1 MYNLFL
7 FFGFMVSA
15 GVIGNFR
22 SIKELEFIL
31 KIIGNDK
38 DFFVSIKSVR
48 NWNFLMINTWDV
60 LLLY

>member
-1 MYNLFL
+1 
-7 FFGFMVSA
+7 MVYA
-15 GVIGNFR
+15 GVSGNFR